1 MIQRLRSAGIR
12 RMLAVSLEGLQ
23 VLGPTSAAGM
33 LDVSLLDERSIY
45 YECKSVREGLWKSVV
60 GQRDLR
66 STVLLEKASQTKR
79 HFGTQSEGNTGLA
92 GDFKRYIAPYMQ
104 LSRIEKP
111 IGTWLLAWP
120 CFWSIGLAAPH
131 GGPIDVYTLGLF
143 GMGAIL
149 LRGSGCTV
157 NDMWDSD
164 FDKKVE
170 RTASRPLA
178 AGTVTHRQALAWL
191 GLQLSAGLGI
201 LLQLNET
208 SQLLGVASLPF
219 IIAYPLMKR
228 ITGWPQAFLGLT
240 INWGAFMGW
249 AAVHGSC
256 AWDIVGPLY
265 TSGVFWTLIYDTI
278 YAHQDTRDD
287 VKAGVKSTALTFGE
301 RTKPML
307 WGFAACNIA
316 CMAAAGIMADCH
328 GPFFFGVTATA
339 AQLAWQIKTVDL
351 TNPEDCARKFKSNWW
366 YGCSIFTGIVADKLH
381 VL

>member
-1 MIQRLRSAGIR
+1 
-12 RMLAVSLEGLQ
+12 MLAVSLEGVQ
-23 VLGPTSAAGM
+23 SLGPTSAVSIVDA
-33 LDVSLLDERSIY
+33 SLLEERNIH
-45 YECKSVREGLWKSVV
+45 YESNNRRDGLWKPLV
-60 GQRDLR
+60 GQRDMR
-66 STVLLEKASQTKR
+66 WPILLEQVSQTKR
-79 HFGTQSEGNTGLA
+79 HYGTQSSGSTGLVE
-92 GDFKRYIAPYMQ
+92 DFRRYITPYMQ

-178 AGTVTHRQALAWL
+178 AGTVTHGQALAWL

-219 IIAYPLMKR
+219 VIAYPLMKR

-256 AWDIVGPLY
+256 SWDIVGPLY
-265 TSGVFWTLIYDTI
+265 ASGVFWTLVYDTI

-316 CMAAAGIMADCH
+316 SMAAAGVMAECH
-328 GPFFFGVTATA
+328 GPFFIGMTAAA
-339 AQLAWQIKTVDL
+339 AQLAWQIQTVNL

-366 YGCSIFTGIVADKLH
+366 YGCSIFAGIVADKL
-381 VL
+381 LS